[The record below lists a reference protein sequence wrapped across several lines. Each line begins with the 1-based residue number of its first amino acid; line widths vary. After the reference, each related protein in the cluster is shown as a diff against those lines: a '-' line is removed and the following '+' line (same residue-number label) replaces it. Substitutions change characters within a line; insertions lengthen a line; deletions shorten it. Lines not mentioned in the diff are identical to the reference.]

1 MFSKDLKQT
10 IYHSYSFCVFLH
22 CSFPSETDRTFV
34 ASSLC
39 MTQLNLVKEWPKYW
53 KVFNDR
59 YMFGDGQFYSI
70 VNYKWVPGRS
80 LPMLCIG
87 EYNGK
92 SVSLS
97 QVATNITGVMSIQS
111 VKFCYLTFG
120 EPMNHEIL
128 CGSFYWIN
136 WAMVHF

>member
-1 MFSKDLKQT
+1 
-10 IYHSYSFCVFLH
+10 
-22 CSFPSETDRTFV
+22 
-34 ASSLC
+34 
-39 MTQLNLVKEWPKYW
+39 
-53 KVFNDR
+53 
-59 YMFGDGQFYSI
+59 
-70 VNYKWVPGRS
+70 
-80 LPMLCIG
+80 MLCIG

-136 WAMVHF
+136 